1 LSLLFKCLVEPI
13 SALGILTVVNVKRL
27 EIYRFGD
34 ALVLCHSSVESKER
48 RSVRLQIYAT
58 SHVPATSFPFGIG
71 AWLRLSIPKVS
82 ISTSLRVLA
91 GVHIVTRDAKAKAVF
106 RFSLSLVILSSG
118 YGIDMASAKSTPSNL
133 CYPPPKRDQ
142 KKNPN
147 ALVRNF
153 QAYEN
158 RKPRRHQTCR
168 KGAMYQNIIIINKA
182 ARLSYTLTTLSL
194 FILER
199 TPTSGL
205 IDRLKF
211 IMS

>member
-1 LSLLFKCLVEPI
+1 MSLLFKCLVEPI

-133 CYPPPKRDQ
+133 CYQKKKRDQ
-142 KKNPN
+142 KKFLMLLCGTSKHMKTVNPEDIKH
-147 ALVRNF
+147 AGKVLCTKTSLSST
-153 QAYEN
+153 
-158 RKPRRHQTCR
+158 KPRGYPTLLRRSPFSSLSAHQ
-168 KGAMYQNIIIINKA
+168 
-182 ARLSYTLTTLSL
+182 
-194 FILER
+194 
-199 TPTSGL
+199 PVV
-205 IDRLKF
+205 
-211 IMS
+211 